1 MPFEEMGA
9 WQRSWG
15 TKAKPSVSHPGGF
28 AVSCHSDAHPMCEP
42 PAVLVL
48 RTVTFDVVGNGSV
61 AKFHPRSLGRLFVK
75 LVGIGFF
82 HRELPA
88 TSRLALGIPHMLSG
102 MA

>member
-1 MPFEEMGA
+1 
-9 WQRSWG
+9 
-15 TKAKPSVSHPGGF
+15 
-28 AVSCHSDAHPMCEP
+28 
-42 PAVLVL
+42 
-48 RTVTFDVVGNGSV
+48 VTFDVVGNGSV

>member
-1 MPFEEMGA
+1 MAAVLGDEG
-9 WQRSWG
+9 
-15 TKAKPSVSHPGGF
+15 KAVGLASRRLCCLVPLRR
-28 AVSCHSDAHPMCEP
+28 APMCEP

-61 AKFHPRSLGRLFVK
+61 AKFHPRSLGRLFFK
-75 LVGIGFF
+75 LVSIGFF